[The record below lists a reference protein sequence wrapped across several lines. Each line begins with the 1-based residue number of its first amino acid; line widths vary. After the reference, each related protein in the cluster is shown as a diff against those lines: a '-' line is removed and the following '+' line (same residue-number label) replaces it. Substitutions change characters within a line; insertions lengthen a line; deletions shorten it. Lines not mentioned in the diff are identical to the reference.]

1 MCHRRPRTRRPC
13 QGVGGQLLP
22 PPREG
27 PGKEKAISAPRQLFE
42 GASGTFAL
50 TSTVPKSAHPVAPG
64 SSLSPASRQTGSFL
78 LPPPP
83 HPLTSLVAALPHLGS
98 LIPTQGS
105 GRVGATGA
113 EWGCWGGRQPH
124 SWGAEGPVV
133 SPPPALG
140 IPGGQLLSGAGG
152 KTAPVIFL
160 CCFNIPALRLC
171 GELGALSSGSCRT
184 SHWPGACLDPGT
196 ATTGLRD
203 VTPCGCARLRA
214 GLRVPFGVSFGS
226 WCCSR
231 STVLSQGAPSA
242 GSGAELGGGLVVP
255 PGTGCPSRPWVQ
267 DAHHGPKDRCP
278 SWS

>member
-184 SHWPGACLDPGT
+184 SHRPRCLPGPRHRHHRTQGCNTLRLCQAAGRAPGT
-196 ATTGLRD
+196 LWGQFRKL
-203 VTPCGCARLRA
+203 VLLQEHCAEPR
-214 GLRVPFGVSFGS
+214 GS
-226 WCCSR
+226 LSRQWC
-231 STVLSQGAPSA
+231 
-242 GSGAELGGGLVVP
+242 
-255 PGTGCPSRPWVQ
+255 
-267 DAHHGPKDRCP
+267 
-278 SWS
+278 